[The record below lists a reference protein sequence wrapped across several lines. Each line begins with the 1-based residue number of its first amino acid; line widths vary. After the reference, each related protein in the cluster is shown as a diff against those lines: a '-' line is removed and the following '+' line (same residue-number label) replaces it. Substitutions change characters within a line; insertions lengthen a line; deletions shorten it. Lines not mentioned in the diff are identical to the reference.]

1 MECEAK
7 KTDEYGRML
16 KHILPAL
23 GDRKL
28 RDVSPSD
35 LQQFV
40 SALTVE
46 KRKNVGKQVAC
57 ASKPPD
63 QTPREERIIRYL

>member
-1 MECEAK
+1 VRSE
-7 KTDEYGRML
+7 KTGEYGGTP

-46 KRKNVGKQVAC
+46 KRKKVGKQVALSRVP
-57 ASKPPD
+57 ASQ
-63 QTPREERIIRYL
+63 QTDSR